1 MSIKELCE
9 MVCSGAKSP
18 DRPCWYHVRCAEYGL
33 KDYEGMNYLMESVAE
48 DMSFNLPDEV
58 LPYLFDKDLFGYE
71 VESYEIEELSD
82 TRVFYMN
89 IKLYRMR

>member
-33 KDYEGMNYLMESVAE
+33 KDCEGTKYVMESVAE
-48 DMSFNLPDEV
+48 DMSFYLPDEV
-58 LPYLFDKDLFGYE
+58 LPYLFDKDVFGWE